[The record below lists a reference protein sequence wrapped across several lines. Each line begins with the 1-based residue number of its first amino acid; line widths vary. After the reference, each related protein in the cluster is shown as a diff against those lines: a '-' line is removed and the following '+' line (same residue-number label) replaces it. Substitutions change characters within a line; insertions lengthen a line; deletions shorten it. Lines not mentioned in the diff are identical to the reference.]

1 MKLQTDGVQSA
12 TPKEVQTAYFHGIIA
27 PHILV
32 MSDAQQQQQQLLH
45 QHDK

>member
-27 PHILV
+27 LV
-32 MSDAQQQQQQLLH
+32 TSDAQQQQLLH